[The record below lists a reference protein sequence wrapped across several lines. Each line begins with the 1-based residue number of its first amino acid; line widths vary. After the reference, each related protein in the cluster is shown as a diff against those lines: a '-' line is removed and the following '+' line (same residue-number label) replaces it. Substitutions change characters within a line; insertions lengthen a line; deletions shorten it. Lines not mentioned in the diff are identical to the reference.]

1 MPSKNEL
8 EEYVIRDTL
17 TPKITEAFSDKYN
30 ITKLMKA
37 IQRYADKWSDLLLS
51 TDLSKR
57 LLFSD
62 NDKNIIY
69 TITNISKKEVKE
81 TIKKATVIKSTWIVA
96 TNPFYI
102 LSIAIARWFK
112 INNMEN
118 EMLAVMIYMSY
129 VLYTSAHSN
138 SFKHLPNKEI
148 MDYTI
153 NNLSN
158 RYIIKQ
164 KGTIQ
169 ASIEHTI
176 GEAMTGR
183 FNDEL
188 IRGSDLDIK
197 DIIYALQTR
206 MHSFMNNIAEKFYE
220 NHKSGKYM
228 FHEEED
234 VSEENFHL
242 SDNISFKIDRVVQLV
257 SSAIISEGFDYNT
270 CIKRAVSLNA
280 GASSKKLIA
289 MLDTLIEK
297 DMESIKDMISDILT
311 LFIYKNTG
319 NRIEDVGT
327 TKFLSEAL
335 QIYKSNAQD
344 DVTSKI
350 KERLLNW
357 INMTSEK
364 YGRNFI
370 SKGKTSLDTYR
381 RSIYTAFIFKIMETV
396 KRN

>member
-1 MPSKNEL
+1 MPNKNEL
-8 EEYVIRDTL
+8 EESVIRDTL
-17 TPKITEAFSDKYN
+17 TPKITEAFSDKNN
-30 ITKLMKA
+30 ISKLMRA
-37 IQRYADKWSDLLLS
+37 VQRYADKWSDLLLS
-51 TDLSKR
+51 TDLSRR
-57 LLFSD
+57 LLFSES
-62 NDKNIIY
+62 DKNVVY
-69 TITNISKKEVKE
+69 SVTGISEREVKE
-81 TIKKATVIKSTWIVA
+81 TIKKATVIKSTWKVA

-102 LSIAIARWFK
+102 LSITVARWFK

-129 VLYTSAHSN
+129 VLYTSAHTN

-169 ASIEHTI
+169 GSIEHTI

-188 IRGSDLDIK
+188 IRGTDLDIK

-206 MHSFMNNIAEKFYE
+206 MHSFMNNIAKEFYE
-220 NHKSGKYM
+220 NHKTGRYM

-234 VSEENFHL
+234 QSEENFHL

-257 SSAIISEGFDYNT
+257 SSAIITEGFDYNT

-280 GASSKKLIA
+280 GTSSKKLIA
-289 MLDTLIEK
+289 MLDTLVEK
-297 DMESIKDMISDILT
+297 DMESIKEMISDILT

-319 NRIEDVGT
+319 NKIEDVGS

-350 KERLLNW
+350 KERLLHW
-357 INMTSEK
+357 IEITSEK

-381 RSIYTAFIFKIMETV
+381 RAIYTAFVFKIMETV
-396 KRN
+396 KRS

>member
-1 MPSKNEL
+1 MPNNEL

-17 TPKITEAFSDKYN
+17 TPKITEAFSNKNN
-30 ITKLMKA
+30 ITKLLKT

-51 TDLSKR
+51 TNLSKR
-57 LLFSD
+57 LLFS
-62 NDKNIIY
+62 NTDKKIIY
-69 TITNISKKEVKE
+69 DVTNISEREVKE
-81 TIKKATVIKSTWIVA
+81 TIKKASVIKSSWIVA

-102 LSIAIARWFK
+102 LSITIARWFK
-112 INNMEN
+112 INKMDS
-118 EMLAVMIYMSY
+118 EMMATMIYMSY

-169 ASIEHTI
+169 GAIEHTI

-220 NHKSGKYM
+220 NHKNGNYM

-234 VSEENFHL
+234 LSEDNFRL

-257 SSAIISEGFDYNT
+257 SSAIITEGFDYNT
-270 CIKRAVSLNA
+270 CIKRSVSLNP
-280 GASSKKLIA
+280 GSSTKKLVA
-289 MLDTLIEK
+289 MLNTLVEK
-297 DMESIKDMISDILT
+297 DMTSINEMISDILT

-319 NRIEDVGT
+319 NKIEDVGT
-327 TKFLSEAL
+327 MKFLSEAL

-350 KERLLNW
+350 KERLLSW
-357 INMTSEK
+357 INITSEK

-381 RSIYTAFIFKIMETV
+381 RAIYTAFVFKIMETV
-396 KRN
+396 KR